1 MQSVPRETPIKN
13 KNNNLTIL
21 MSLSET
27 LVSLLAIQPWEKVL
41 VLTDFKKEKIGRK
54 IFEELKNKANVK
66 FFIMKTRSR
75 DGKEPTK
82 RARELMLEADVI
94 FAVTLYS
101 ITHTKTTRECV
112 EKGKRI
118 ASMPNLSEF
127 SIKEGGL
134 TADYE
139 QVREITERI
148 FNLVKNS
155 KKIRVIA
162 KNGTNV
168 EFLVESREWYKD
180 DGWLN
185 KKGSLGNL
193 PAGEVF
199 IAPIEESVSGKIV
212 FDSFPLSKSK
222 LILEV
227 KNGKAYEVRN
237 DVEKVEKIFSQ
248 LGEKARQIAEF
259 GIGTNPKAKI
269 IGNAL
274 EDEKVFGTCHFALG
288 NNINFG
294 GINDV
299 PFHADGI
306 IERPTIIADEKI
318 IMKDGRLI
326 R

>member
-1 MQSVPRETPIKN
+1 MQSFYRKILFLTEKYSMPIG
-13 KNNNLTIL
+13 
-21 MSLSET
+21 ET
-27 LVSLLAIQPWEKVL
+27 LVNLLGIQPWEKVL
-41 VLTDFKKEKIGRK
+41 VLTDLKKEKIGMK
-54 IFEELKNKANVK
+54 IYEELKNKANVK
-66 FFIMKTRSR
+66 LFVMKTRNR
-75 DGKEPTK
+75 DGEEPTK

-94 FAVTLYS
+94 FAVTFYS
-101 ITHTKTTRECV
+101 ITHTKAARECV

-139 QVREITERI
+139 QVKEITEKI
-148 FNLVKNS
+148 LNLVKYS

-168 EFLVESREWYKD
+168 EFSVEGREWYKD

-199 IAPIEESVSGKIV
+199 IAPLEDSVNGKIV

-227 KNGKAYEVRN
+227 RNGKAYEVRN
-237 DVEKVEKIFSQ
+237 DIEKIEKIFLQ
-248 LGEKARQIAEF
+248 LGEKSRQIAEF
-259 GIGTNPKAKI
+259 GIDTNPKAKI

-288 NNINFG
+288 NNVNFG

-299 PFHADGI
+299 SFHVDGI
-306 IERPTIIADEKI
+306 IEKPTIIIDDKT
-318 IMKDGRLI
+318 IMKEGRLVC
-326 R
+326 

>member
-1 MQSVPRETPIKN
+1 
-13 KNNNLTIL
+13 
-21 MSLSET
+21 MSLGET
-27 LVSLLAIQPWEKVL
+27 LVNLLAIRPWEKVL
-41 VLTDFKKEKIGRK
+41 VLTDFKKEKVGRK
-54 IFEELKNKANVK
+54 IFKELKEKANVK
-66 FFIMKTRSR
+66 LFVMKTRSR
-75 DGKEPTK
+75 DGEEPTK

-94 FAVTLYS
+94 FAVTFYS
-101 ITHTKTTRECV
+101 LTHTKAVRECV

-134 TADYE
+134 TADYK
-139 QVREITERI
+139 QVKEITEKI

-168 EFLVESREWYKD
+168 EFSVDGRRWYKD

-199 IAPIEESVSGKIV
+199 IAPIEDSVSGTIV
-212 FDSFPLSKSK
+212 FDSFPLSKSRV
-222 LILEV
+222 ILEV
-227 KNGKAYEVRN
+227 SSGKVYEVRDDIEN
-237 DVEKVEKIFSQ
+237 LGKIFLK
-248 LGEKARQIAEF
+248 LGEKARQVAEF

-269 IGNAL
+269 IGNPL

-299 PFHADGI
+299 PFHVDGI
-306 IERPTIIADEKI
+306 IEKPTIIIDDKT
-318 IMKDGRLI
+318 IMKEGRLVF
-326 R
+326 

>member
-1 MQSVPRETPIKN
+1 
-13 KNNNLTIL
+13 
-21 MSLSET
+21 MSLGET
-27 LVSLLAIQPWEKVL
+27 LVNLLAIQPWEKIL

-54 IFEELKNKANVK
+54 IFKELKEKANVK
-66 FFIMKTRSR
+66 LFVMKTRSR
-75 DGKEPTK
+75 DGEEPTK

-94 FAVTLYS
+94 FAVTFYS
-101 ITHTKTTRECV
+101 LTHTKATRECV

-118 ASMPNLSEF
+118 ASMPNLSDF

-134 TADYE
+134 TADYK
-139 QVREITERI
+139 QVKEITEKI

-168 EFLVESREWYKD
+168 GFSVEDREWYKD
-180 DGWLN
+180 DGSLN

-199 IAPIEESVSGKIV
+199 IAPLEESVSGKIV

-227 KNGKAYEVRN
+227 RNGKAHEVRN
-237 DVEKVEKIFSQ
+237 DVEKIEKIFLQ
-248 LGEKARQIAEF
+248 LGEKSRQIAEF

-269 IGNAL
+269 IGNPL

-299 PFHADGI
+299 PFHVDGI
-306 IERPTIIADEKI
+306 IEKPTIITDDKT
-318 IMKDGRLI
+318 IMKEGRLVF
-326 R
+326 

>member
-1 MQSVPRETPIKN
+1 MPIG
-13 KNNNLTIL
+13 
-21 MSLSET
+21 ET
-27 LVSLLAIQPWEKVL
+27 LVKLLGIQPWEKVL
-41 VLTDFKKEKIGRK
+41 VLTDLKKEKIGMK
-54 IFEELKNKANVK
+54 IYEELKNKANVK
-66 FFIMKTRSR
+66 LFVMKTRSR
-75 DGKEPTK
+75 DGEEPTK

-94 FAVTLYS
+94 FAVTFYS
-101 ITHTKTTRECV
+101 ITHTKVTRECV

-139 QVREITERI
+139 QVKEITQNV
-148 FNLVKNS
+148 FDLVESS

-168 EFLVESREWYKD
+168 EFSVDGRRWYKD
-180 DGWLN
+180 DGWFN

-199 IAPIEESVSGKIV
+199 VAPIEDSVKGRIV
-212 FDSFPLSKSK
+212 FDSFPLSKSR

-227 KNGKAYEVRN
+227 SSGKVYELRDDIEN
-237 DVEKVEKIFSQ
+237 LEKIFLK
-248 LGEKARQIAEF
+248 LGEKARQVAEF

-269 IGNAL
+269 IGNPL

-299 PFHADGI
+299 PFHVDGI
-306 IERPTIIADEKI
+306 IEKPTIIIDDKM
-318 IMKDGRLI
+318 IMKEGRLVF
-326 R
+326 

>member
-1 MQSVPRETPIKN
+1 
-13 KNNNLTIL
+13 
-21 MSLSET
+21 MSLGET
-27 LVSLLAIQPWEKVL
+27 LAKLLAIQSGEKVL
-41 VLTDFKKEKIGRK
+41 VLTDFKKEKGGRK
-54 IFEELKNKANVK
+54 IFEELKGRANVK

-75 DGKEPTK
+75 DGEEPTK
-82 RARELMLEADVI
+82 RARELMLEADVV
-94 FAVTLYS
+94 FAVTFYS
-101 ITHTKTTRECV
+101 ITHTKTVRECI
-112 EKGKRI
+112 EMGKRI

-139 QVREITERI
+139 KVKEMTQKI
-148 FNLVKNS
+148 FDLVKSS

-168 EFLVESREWYKD
+168 EFSVEGREWHRD

-199 IAPIEESVSGKIV
+199 IAPLEESVNGKIV
-212 FDSFPLSKSK
+212 FDSFPLTKSK
-222 LILEV
+222 LTLEV
-227 KNGKAYEVRN
+227 RNGKAYETKNEVEEI
-237 DVEKVEKIFSQ
+237 EKVFSQ

-269 IGNAL
+269 IGNTL

-299 PFHADGI
+299 PFHVDGI
-306 IERPTIIADEKI
+306 IEKPTIIADEKI
-318 IMKDGRLI
+318 IMKEGRLI
-326 R
+326 H

>member
-1 MQSVPRETPIKN
+1 
-13 KNNNLTIL
+13 
-21 MSLSET
+21 MSLGET
-27 LVSLLAIQPWEKVL
+27 LVNLLAIQPWEKVL

-54 IFEELKNKANVK
+54 IFKELKEKANVK
-66 FFIMKTRSR
+66 LFVMKTRNR
-75 DGKEPTK
+75 DGEEPTK

-94 FAVTLYS
+94 FAVTFYS
-101 ITHTKTTRECV
+101 ITHTKVTRECV

-139 QVREITERI
+139 QVKEITQKV
-148 FNLVKNS
+148 FDLVESS

-168 EFLVESREWYKD
+168 EFSVDGRRWYKD

-199 IAPIEESVSGKIV
+199 IAPIEDSVSGTIV
-212 FDSFPLSKSK
+212 FDSFPLSKSR

-227 KNGKAYEVRN
+227 SSGKVYEVRDDIEN
-237 DVEKVEKIFSQ
+237 LEKIFLK
-248 LGEKARQIAEF
+248 LGEKARQVAEF

-269 IGNAL
+269 IGNPL

-299 PFHADGI
+299 PFHVDGI
-306 IERPTIIADEKI
+306 IGKPTIIIDDKT
-318 IMKDGRLI
+318 IMKEGRLVF
-326 R
+326 